1 MSEYHVWVKKC
12 KSTPR
17 EEEKKTRCREKNK
30 FSIYTWK
37 DEDVCKFLNKIGL
50 FGLKYSNKKTFS
62 SQIQSFC
69 IKMFIFS
76 PNIYLSSSSGIIFCL
91 LLCFAGESCE
101 LLTTKRNTNKQKQLN
116 GKFIWKTVIYNIH
129 LKPKFFFPSNF
140 VKLSMLNRPEHNQ
153 QSVQ

>member
-1 MSEYHVWVKKC
+1 MYVGVSCLSKKMQKYTQRGRKKNPMSRKKYIFNIYVE
-12 KSTPR
+12 R
-17 EEEKKTRCREKNK
+17 RRCMQISKQNW
-30 FSIYTWK
+30 FIW
-37 DEDVCKFLNKIGL
+37 LKI
-50 FGLKYSNKKTFS
+50 FQQKKTFS

-129 LKPKFFFPSNF
+129 LKPKFFS
-140 VKLSMLNRPEHNQ
+140 L
-153 QSVQ
+153 